1 MISQQMVEVYEDIK
15 VGVEVFFVERSQV
28 VEDNIWFEI
37 CLLELEDVFFID
49 VDIGKVSLK
58 FNVKLDYDYGGV

>member
-15 VGVEVFFVERSQV
+15 GGVEIFFVDRSQV
-28 VEDNIWFEI
+28 VGDNIWFEI

>member
-1 MISQQMVEVYEDIK
+1 MV
-15 VGVEVFFVERSQV
+15 G
-28 VEDNIWFEI
+28 DNIWFEI